1 MDRVKKMLEERAKR
15 ADWTRRILKQF
26 LYALHTS
33 EGFGEMRLLRV
44 LLEWSEV
51 YKKVN
56 DPRNNMNDEMLMI
69 DSVLEK
75 VLPEIGMASVGREK
89 LLDRKGKEIK

>member
-1 MDRVKKMLEERAKR
+1 MSKWGKLQMERVREIEQ
-15 ADWTRRILKQF
+15 TRRILKQF

-51 YKKVN
+51 YDKVN
-56 DPRNNMNDEMLMI
+56 DPKNNANDEMMLI
-69 DSVLEK
+69 DSLLDK
-75 VLPEIGMASVGREK
+75 VVPSRLVTKSVGYEPLK
-89 LLDRKGKEIK
+89 DKKGRKI